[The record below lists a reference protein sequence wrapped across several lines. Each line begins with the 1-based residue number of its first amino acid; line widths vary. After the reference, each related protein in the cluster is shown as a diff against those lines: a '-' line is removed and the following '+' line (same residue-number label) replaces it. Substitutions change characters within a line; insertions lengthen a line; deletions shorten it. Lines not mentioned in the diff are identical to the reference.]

1 MSVNNVLNRKM
12 FNTTGTNNNVS
23 ARGTGI
29 TSGLADRFEDRL
41 AEIQSLNLF
50 PQQSKPRF
58 LDIYG
63 PSLQTFF
70 GALAS
75 GRSDAPGKVG
85 RATDILG
92 QALQASAPAMAQAGA
107 LRRQLESVDPSA
119 KEKQLALQLAMQPED
134 PRFEYKIVGNKLFK
148 IDTKGELPPEEAV
161 SLGDEER
168 PTAKGA
174 DGFLY
179 YLDGNKE
186 RVFPNV
192 TTPEDQRP
200 TAKGADGFL
209 YYTDGNKERVFPDIK
224 QATSERPTGKAA
236 DGYLYFLDGDRER
249 VFPNVTKPEDQRPT
263 AKGADGY
270 LYYTDGDKE
279 RVFPDATRIDNFQ
292 SVQTVYGSF
301 GGQDPDFGQMFVYDN
316 KVEYLYN
323 GQKYEVADFAVK
335 EKPKDAPT
343 PIFKSQNIG
352 DGMIQDVISFDNGK
366 TFENF
371 GQSYPRIAKE
381 DDEYKY
387 SNTQSTIIT
396 KDGKKIKQ
404 TYAIYN
410 KEGVTEP
417 KKYLM
422 FEEDVTEGDTVRKSG
437 NLRITTGPNQG
448 QVFAYVEQKDGSIQV
463 HDPMNPLGNDT
474 GLVDI
479 KEYGGQFTFFGQTL
493 VGDKESIFGEK
504 NLEDLAN
511 ETANITQS
519 LAQGAELLNQAIGLG
534 GNLDTFNRAIL
545 DKGGTFLAQIPFIGE
560 ELKAELFNAFDAD
573 DKKLIEFITNSRI
586 FVAQQIAT
594 ITGEDSAR
602 VSEPER
608 LLANQALR
616 LLDTMTDSRSAISAI
631 QTSLASTYIGQ
642 HRNLMVLGGKNAP
655 PLVSGD
661 GKRGFNEANALYHA
675 NFLKNNFGFDN
686 DKIAQTLETM
696 KLMENIGLSQ
706 LTTITEEQQSSI
718 INNNDRHKNN
728 LDALIAEARR
738 KEQEFLRGIQ

>member
-1 MSVNNVLNRKM
+1 MAINNSALNRPM

-29 TSGLADRFEDRL
+29 TSGLADKFEDRL

-50 PQQSKPRF
+50 PQQPKPRF

-75 GRSDAPGKVG
+75 GKSTAPGSVG

-92 QALQASAPAMAQAGA
+92 QALMASAPGMAQAGQ
-107 LRRQLESVDPSA
+107 LRRQLESQDPSA

-134 PRFEYKIVGNKLFK
+134 PRFEYKMYGNKLLK
-148 IDTKGELPPEEAV
+148 IDTKGELDPQEAFD
-161 SLGDEER
+161 LGSGER
-168 PTAKGA
+168 PTIKAA

-179 YLDGNKE
+179 YTDGNKE
-186 RVFPNV
+186 RVFPDV
-192 TTPEDQRP
+192 TQPEDQRP

-236 DGYLYFLDGDRER
+236 DGYLYFLDGERER

-301 GGQDPDFGQMFVYDN
+301 GGQDADFGQMFVYDN

-323 GQKYEVADFAVK
+323 GKKYEVADFAVK

-343 PIFKSQNIG
+343 PIFKSKNIG
-352 DGMIQDVISFDNGK
+352 DGMIQDVISFDNGL

-381 DDEYKY
+381 DNEYKY
-387 SNTQSTIIT
+387 SNTQSTIIE

-422 FEEDVTEGDTVRKSG
+422 FEEDVTTGDTVRKSG

-463 HDPMNPLGNDT
+463 HDPMNPLGGDT

-479 KEYGGQFTFFGQTL
+479 KEYKGQFTFFGQTL

-504 NLEDLAN
+504 NLEDLA
-511 ETANITQS
+511 EIAADTTLQ
-519 LAQGAELLNQAIGLG
+519 LASGSKLINDAIALD
-534 GNLDTFNRAIL
+534 GNLDTLNRAIL
-545 DKGGTFLAQIPFIGE
+545 DKGGKFLAQLPLIGE
-560 ELKAELFNAFDAD
+560 ELRDELFAAFDAD
-573 DKKLIEFITNSRI
+573 KETLDAFLVQARI
-586 FVAQQIAT
+586 FVAQQIST

-608 LLANQALR
+608 FLANQALA
-616 LLDTMTDSRSAISAI
+616 LLDTMTDSQSAINAI
-631 QTSLASTYIGQ
+631 QTAMAATYVGQ
-642 HRNLMVLGGKNAP
+642 HRNLMVLGGSNAP
-655 PLVSGD
+655 PLVAGD
-661 GKRGFNEANALYHA
+661 GLKGFNEANALIHA
-675 NFLKNNFGFDN
+675 NFLRNNYGFTN
-686 DKIAQTLETM
+686 RQIQSTLETM
-696 KLMENIGLSQ
+696 KLMENVGLAQ
-706 LTTITEEQQSSI
+706 LTSITDDQNASI
-718 INNNDRHKNN
+718 INNKDRHKNTFDTLVAGAN
-728 LDALIAEARR
+728 
-738 KEQEFLRGIQ
+738 Q

>member
-1 MSVNNVLNRKM
+1 MAVNNVLNRKM
-12 FNTTGTNNNVS
+12 FNGGNTNTSTNT

-29 TSGLADRFEDRL
+29 TSGLTDRFEDKL
-41 AEIQSLNLF
+41 AQVQSLNLF
-50 PQQSKPRF
+50 PQQAKPRF

-63 PSLQTFF
+63 PSLQSFF

-134 PRFEYKIVGNKLFK
+134 PRFEYKVVGNKLIK
-148 IDTKGELPPEEAV
+148 IDTKGELPPEEAI

-168 PTAKGA
+168 PTATGA

-224 QATSERPTGKAA
+224 QTTSERPTGKAA

-301 GGQDPDFGQMFVYDN
+301 GGQDADFGQMFVYDN

-323 GQKYEVADFAVK
+323 GKKYEVADFAVK

-352 DGMIQDVISFDNGK
+352 DGMIQDVISFDNGQ

-396 KDGKKIKQ
+396 RDNKKVKQ

-493 VGDKESIFGEK
+493 VGDKETIFGEK
-504 NLEDLAN
+504 NLED
-511 ETANITQS
+511 I
-519 LAQGAELLNQAIGLG
+519 AELATNTTLELASGAKLINNAIALD
-534 GNLDTFNRAIL
+534 GNLDTLNRAIL
-545 DKGGTFLAQIPFIGE
+545 DKGGKFLAQLPFIGE
-560 ELKAELFNAFDAD
+560 ELRDELFNALDAD
-573 DKKLIEFITNSRI
+573 KEQLDEFLVQARI
-586 FVAQQIAT
+586 FVAQQIST

-608 LLANQALR
+608 FLANQALA
-616 LLDTMTDSRSAISAI
+616 LLDTMTDSKSAINAI
-631 QTSLASTYIGQ
+631 QTAMSATYIGQ
-642 HRNLMVLGGKNAP
+642 HRNLMVLGGSNAP
-655 PLVSGD
+655 PLVAGD
-661 GKRGFNEANALYHA
+661 GLKGFNEANALIHA
-675 NFLKNNFGFDN
+675 NFLRNNFGFSN
-686 DKIAQTLETM
+686 RQIQSTLETM
-696 KLMENIGLSQ
+696 KLMEEVGLAQ
-706 LTTITEEQQSSI
+706 LTAITDDQNASI
-718 INNNDRHKNN
+718 INNKDRHKNTFDTLVAGAN
-728 LDALIAEARR
+728 
-738 KEQEFLRGIQ
+738 Q

>member
-1 MSVNNVLNRKM
+1 MAINNSALNRPM
-12 FNTTGTNNNVS
+12 FNTSGTNNNVS

-50 PQQSKPRF
+50 PQQPKPRF

-70 GALAS
+70 GALAA
-75 GRSDAPGKVG
+75 GKSDAPGKIG
-85 RATDILG
+85 RGTDILG
-92 QALQASAPAMAQAGA
+92 QALLASAPGMAQAGA
-107 LRRQLESVDPSA
+107 LRRQLESQDPST
-119 KEKQLALQLAMQPED
+119 KEKQLALQLAMEKDD
-134 PRFEYKIVGNKLFK
+134 PRFIYKVVGDRLFK
-148 IDTKGELPPEEAV
+148 IDTRGELPPEEAV
-161 SLGDEER
+161 SAVQTQDTELKANPETVFGIFGDSETPTSGVMYRYGDRVEYISGGQTFTKEQFKPQDKPKTGYRER
-168 PTAKGA
+168 EVPLDNGMIQKEVSMD
-174 DGFLY
+174 DGQTFTPI
-179 YLDGNKE
+179 GNPYPRFKPDTPDTE
-186 RVFPNV
+186 LKSVENVFGTVGDN
-192 TTPEDQRP
+192 TTPQLVQMFR
-200 TAKGADGFL
+200 
-209 YYTDGNKERVFPDIK
+209 Y
-224 QATSERPTGKAA
+224 
-236 DGYLYFLDGDRER
+236 GDR
-249 VFPNVTKPEDQRPT
+249 
-263 AKGADGY
+263 
-270 LYYTDGDKE
+270 
-279 RVFPDATRIDNFQ
+279 
-292 SVQTVYGSF
+292 
-301 GGQDPDFGQMFVYDN
+301 
-316 KVEYLYN
+316 VEYKAN
-323 GQKYEVADFAVK
+323 GQTYSQEEFSV
-335 EKPKDAPT
+335 KPKDKGEPT
-343 PIFKSQNIG
+343 PIFQSKNIG
-352 DGMIQDVISFDNGK
+352 DGMIQDVVSLDNGV
-366 TFENF
+366 TFNNF
-371 GQSYPRIAKE
+371 GEAYPRFKQE
-381 DDEYKY
+381 ESDYKY
-387 SNTQSTIIT
+387 SNTISNIIT
-396 KDGKKIKQ
+396 KNGRKIKQ

-417 KKYLM
+417 KKFLM
-422 FEEDVTEGDTVRKSG
+422 FEEDVTDGEETIRKSG
-437 NLRITTGPNQG
+437 NLRIQDGPNEG
-448 QVFAYVEQKDGSIQV
+448 KIFGYIEKKDGTLLL
-463 HDPMNPLGNDT
+463 HDPMNPLADDN
-474 GLVDI
+474 GLVDL
-479 KEYGGQFTFFGQTL
+479 KEYEGKPSFFTQSV

-573 DKKLIEFITNSRI
+573 DKKLIEFITNARI

-616 LLDTMTDSRSAISAI
+616 LLDSMTDSRSAISAI

-661 GKRGFNEANALYHA
+661 GKRGFNEENALYHA

>member
-1 MSVNNVLNRKM
+1 MAINNSALNRPM

-50 PQQSKPRF
+50 PQQPKPRF

-134 PRFEYKIVGNKLFK
+134 PRFEYKMYGNKLLK
-148 IDTKGELPPEEAV
+148 IDTKGVLPPEEAFD
-161 SLGDEER
+161 LGSGER

-179 YLDGNKE
+179 YLDGEKE

-192 TTPEDQRP
+192 TTPEKERP

-236 DGYLYFLDGDRER
+236 DGYLYFLDGERER

-263 AKGADGY
+263 AKGADGF
-270 LYYTDGDKE
+270 LYYLDGEKE
-279 RVFPDATRIDNFQ
+279 RVFPNATKVDNFQ

-301 GGQDPDFGQMFVYDN
+301 GGQDPDYGQMFVYDN

-323 GQKYEVADFAVK
+323 GQKYQVADFAVK
-335 EKPKDAPT
+335 EKPKDDPT

-504 NLEDLAN
+504 NLEDLA
-511 ETANITQS
+511 EIAADTTLQ
-519 LAQGAELLNQAIGLG
+519 LASGSKLINDAIALD
-534 GNLDTFNRAIL
+534 GNLDTLNRAIL
-545 DKGGTFLAQIPFIGE
+545 DKGGKFLAQLPLIGE
-560 ELKAELFNAFDAD
+560 ELRDELFAAFDAD
-573 DKKLIEFITNSRI
+573 KKTLDAFLVQARI
-586 FVAQQIAT
+586 FVAQQIST

-608 LLANQALR
+608 FLANQALA
-616 LLDTMTDSRSAISAI
+616 LLDTMTDSQSAINAI
-631 QTSLASTYIGQ
+631 QTAMAATYVGQ
-642 HRNLMVLGGKNAP
+642 HRNLMVLGGSNAP
-655 PLVSGD
+655 PLVAGD
-661 GKRGFNEANALYHA
+661 GLKGFNEANALIHA
-675 NFLKNNFGFDN
+675 NFLRNNYGFTN
-686 DKIAQTLETM
+686 RQIQSTLETM
-696 KLMENIGLSQ
+696 KLMENIGLAQ
-706 LTTITEEQQSSI
+706 LTSITDDQNASI
-718 INNNDRHKNN
+718 INNKDRHKNTFDTLVAGAN
-728 LDALIAEARR
+728 
-738 KEQEFLRGIQ
+738 Q

>member
-1 MSVNNVLNRKM
+1 M

-50 PQQSKPRF
+50 PQQPKPRF

-134 PRFEYKIVGNKLFK
+134 PRFEYKMYGNKLLK
-148 IDTKGELPPEEAV
+148 IDTKGELPPQEAFD
-161 SLGDEER
+161 LGSGER
-168 PTAKGA
+168 PTIKA
-174 DGFLY
+174 
-179 YLDGNKE
+179 
-186 RVFPNV
+186 
-192 TTPEDQRP
+192 
-200 TAKGADGFL
+200 ADGFL
-209 YYTDGNKERVFPDIK
+209 YYTDGAKERVFPD
-224 QATSERPTGKAA
+224 
-236 DGYLYFLDGDRER
+236 
-249 VFPNVTKPEDQRPT
+249 VTKPEEQRPT

-279 RVFPDATRIDNFQ
+279 RVFPEATRIDNFQ

-301 GGQDPDFGQMFVYDN
+301 GGQDPDYGQMFVYDN

-323 GQKYEVADFAVK
+323 GQKYQVADFAVK
-335 EKPKDAPT
+335 EKPKDDPT

-381 DDEYKY
+381 DNEYKY
-387 SNTQSTIIT
+387 SNTQSTIIE

-422 FEEDVTEGDTVRKSG
+422 FEEDVTTGDTVRKSG
-437 NLRITTGPNQG
+437 NLRITTGPNTG

-463 HDPMNPLGNDT
+463 HDPMNPLGGDT

-479 KEYGGQFTFFGQTL
+479 KEYKGQFTFFGQTL
-493 VGDKESIFGEK
+493 TGDRESIFGEK
-504 NLEDLAN
+504 NLEDLA
-511 ETANITQS
+511 EVAANTTLELASGARLITDAIS
-519 LAQGAELLNQAIGLG
+519 LD
-534 GNLDTFNRAIL
+534 GNLDTLNRFIL
-545 DKGGTFLAQIPFIGE
+545 DKGGKFLAQIPLFGE
-560 ELKAELFNAFDAD
+560 ELRDELFAALDAD
-573 DKKLIEFITNSRI
+573 KETLDSFLVQARI
-586 FVAQQIAT
+586 FVAQQIST

-608 LLANQALR
+608 FLANQALA
-616 LLDTMTDSRSAISAI
+616 LLDTMTDSQSAINAI
-631 QTSLASTYIGQ
+631 QTAMAATYVGQ
-642 HRNLMVLGGKNAP
+642 HRNLMVLGGSNAP
-655 PLVSGD
+655 PLVAGD
-661 GKRGFNEANALYHA
+661 GLKGFNEANALIHA
-675 NFLKNNFGFDN
+675 NFLRNNYGFSN
-686 DKIAQTLETM
+686 RQIQSTLETM
-696 KLMENIGLSQ
+696 KLMENVGLAQ
-706 LTTITEEQQSSI
+706 LTSITDDQNASI
-718 INNNDRHKNN
+718 INNKDRHKNTFDTLVAGAN
-728 LDALIAEARR
+728 
-738 KEQEFLRGIQ
+738 Q

>member
-1 MSVNNVLNRKM
+1 MAINNSALNRPM

-50 PQQSKPRF
+50 PQQPKPRF

-134 PRFEYKIVGNKLFK
+134 PRFEYKMYGNKLLK
-148 IDTKGELPPEEAV
+148 IDTKGELPPQEAFD
-161 SLGDEER
+161 LGSGER
-168 PTAKGA
+168 PTIKAA

-179 YLDGNKE
+179 YTDGAKE
-186 RVFPNV
+186 RVFPDV
-192 TTPEDQRP
+192 TKPEEQRP

-279 RVFPDATRIDNFQ
+279 RVFPEATRIDNFQ

-301 GGQDPDFGQMFVYDN
+301 GGQDPDYGQMFVYDN

-323 GQKYEVADFAVK
+323 GKKYEVADFAVK
-335 EKPKDAPT
+335 EKPKDDPT
-343 PIFKSQNIG
+343 PIYKSQKIG
-352 DGMIQDVISFDNGK
+352 DGMIQDVVSFDNGK
-366 TFENF
+366 TYENF
-371 GQSYPRIAKE
+371 GQAYPRIAKE

-387 SNTQSTIIT
+387 SNTQSTVIE

-422 FEEDVTEGDTVRKSG
+422 FEEDVTTGDTVRKSG
-437 NLRITTGPNQG
+437 NLRITTGPNTG

-463 HDPMNPLGNDT
+463 HDPMNPLGGDT

-479 KEYGGQFTFFGQTL
+479 KEYKGQFTFFGQTL
-493 VGDKESIFGEK
+493 TGDRESIFGEK
-504 NLEDLAN
+504 NLEDLA
-511 ETANITQS
+511 EVAANTTLELASGARLITDAIS
-519 LAQGAELLNQAIGLG
+519 LD
-534 GNLDTFNRAIL
+534 GNLDTLNRFIL
-545 DKGGTFLAQIPFIGE
+545 DKGGKFLAQIPLFGE
-560 ELKAELFNAFDAD
+560 ELRDELFAALDAD
-573 DKKLIEFITNSRI
+573 KETLDAFLVQARI
-586 FVAQQIAT
+586 FVAQQIST

-608 LLANQALR
+608 FLANQALA
-616 LLDTMTDSRSAISAI
+616 LLDTMTDSKSAINAI
-631 QTSLASTYIGQ
+631 QTAMAATYVGQ
-642 HRNLMVLGGKNAP
+642 HRNLMVLGGSNAP
-655 PLVSGD
+655 PLVAGD
-661 GKRGFNEANALYHA
+661 GLNGFNEANALIHA
-675 NFLKNNFGFDN
+675 NFLKNNFGFSM
-686 DKIAQTLETM
+686 KQIRSTLETM
-696 KLMENIGLSQ
+696 RLMESLGLSQ
-706 LTTITEEQQSSI
+706 LTSITDAQNSSI
-718 INNNDRHKNN
+718 INNKDRHKNN
-728 LDALIAEARR
+728 LDILIAGAN
-738 KEQEFLRGIQ
+738 Q